1 MSKNFVF
8 NSNSVITMSR
18 EKNNVSYG
26 KTMSANLGTLYPCYF
41 EEVLPGD
48 TFKVKSQIISRVT
61 SSFIKPAFANIF
73 LDVWTFFVPSR
84 LCYDRWK
91 EIFGENPNGFWTN
104 NADVVTVPTTPINEQ
119 HQVSS
124 RSVANYLGLPV
135 QPVSNANQKDVSLL
149 PFRAF
154 ALIYNEWFRNQNY
167 IDPVAVSTGEAHSLS
182 NEYINDEEWSTTNYT
197 GRCPKIGKMHDMFSS
212 VLPSPQK
219 GQAVDVI
226 PGVDSSAFL
235 PLQVGTSQ
243 ADLNG
248 VVKFNNLNYP
258 RFLRVASDG
267 VLDASGASHSLS
279 SGSLVGGRTVDFKN
293 GTSGTIPDSDKQIPI
308 SGVDGV
314 QITSTNLGIE
324 NPVSGSLTVNDLRL
338 AFQTQRILERDSRSG
353 SRYIEYIK
361 AAFGVSSPD
370 ARLQRPE
377 LLSSK
382 RLSIGISQVAQTT
395 GSADKTLGSLAGYSL
410 NKGSEGFS
418 KAFVEHGYIISCL
431 AFRQFHTYQ
440 SGIEQR
446 FTRKSRFD
454 FYDPALAYIGEQP
467 CYKREIFADVPDD
480 EIFGYLP
487 AWTSYRYHNNEIS
500 GQMCSNAQDSLDVWH
515 IADEYA
521 NAPTANAQ
529 FMNET
534 PQFLD
539 RVLSVSSDVQ
549 DQFILDIW
557 HDVETVRV
565 MPSNPSPGLIDHH

>member
-8 NSNSVITMSR
+8 NSNPVITMSR

-26 KTMSANLGTLYPCYF
+26 KSMSANLGTLYPCYF

-48 TFKVKSQIISRVT
+48 TFKVRSEIISRVT

-73 LDVWTFFVPSR
+73 LDIWTFFVPSR

-104 NADVVTVPTTPINEQ
+104 NADVVTVPTTPINED
-119 HQVSS
+119 HQVSF

-167 IDPVAVSTGEAHSLS
+167 IDPVAISTGEAHSLS
-182 NEYINDEEWSTTNYT
+182 NEYINDDEWSTTNYT

-212 VLPSPQK
+212 VLPAPQK
-219 GQAVDVI
+219 GNAVDVI
-226 PGVDSSAFL
+226 AGGEGAFL
-235 PLQVGTSQ
+235 PLSVSPDNNLRNLDGTMRLAPAGTS
-243 ADLNG
+243 NVESFGNIG
-248 VVKFNNLNYP
+248 VVVNPSVATLGKT
-258 RFLRVASDG
+258 RVF
-267 VLDASGASHSLS
+267 SLS
-279 SGSLVGGRTVDFKN
+279 D
-293 GTSGTIPDSDKQIPI
+293 TSGV
-308 SGVDGV
+308 SGVSGENAN
-314 QITSTNLGIE
+314 ITRTNLGVR
-324 NPVSGSLTVNDLRL
+324 NPVTESLTVNDLRL

-395 GSADKTLGSLAGYSL
+395 GAADRTLGSLGGYSL
-410 NKGSEGFS
+410 NKGDCGFS
-418 KAFVEHGYIISCL
+418 KAFVEHGFLISCV

-446 FTRKSRFD
+446 FTRKGRFD

-467 CYKREIFADVPDD
+467 CYKREIYADVPDD

-539 RVLSVSSDVQ
+539 RALAVSSDVQ

-565 MPSNPSPGLIDHH
+565 MPTNPAPGLIDHH

>member
-8 NSNSVITMSR
+8 NSNAVITMSR
-18 EKNNVSYG
+18 EKNNISYG
-26 KTMSANLGTLYPCYF
+26 KTMSANLGTLFPCYF

-48 TFKVKSQIISRVT
+48 TFKVRSEIVTRVT

-104 NADVVTVPTTPINEQ
+104 NADVVTVPTTPINED
-119 HQVSS
+119 HQVSF

-135 QPVSNANQKDVSLL
+135 QSVSNENQKDVSLL

-182 NEYINDEEWSTTNYT
+182 NEYINDNEWSTTNYT
-197 GRCPKIGKMHDMFSS
+197 GRCPKVGKLHDMFSS

-219 GQAVDVI
+219 GEAVDVI
-226 PGVDSSAFL
+226 PGAFL
-235 PLQVGTSQ
+235 PL
-243 ADLNG
+243 
-248 VVKFNNLNYP
+248 
-258 RFLRVASDG
+258 
-267 VLDASGASHSLS
+267 DASSDMHSLS
-279 SGSLVGGRTVDFKN
+279 SSIKLTATPPSGGSLNYASSLWVKGDGELIRPESVTA
-293 GTSGTIPDSDKQIPI
+293 GTGNIVNANSPVYPI
-308 SGVDGV
+308 D
-314 QITSTNLGIE
+314 STNLGV
-324 NPVSGSLTVNDLRL
+324 NLASGLTVNDLRL
-338 AFQTQRILERDSRSG
+338 AFQTQRILERDARGG

-361 AAFGVSSPD
+361 SAFGVSSPD

-382 RLSIGISQVAQTT
+382 RLSIGISQVAQTSASSD
-395 GSADKTLGSLAGYSL
+395 GSALGSLGGYSL
-410 NKGSEGFS
+410 NKGDCGFS

-446 FTRKSRFD
+446 FTRKGRFD
-454 FYDPALAYIGEQP
+454 FYDPALAFIGEQP

-565 MPSNPSPGLIDHH
+565 MPSNPAPGLIDHH

>member
-8 NSNSVITMSR
+8 NSNPVITMSR

-48 TFKVKSQIISRVT
+48 TFKVRSEIISRVT

-104 NADVVTVPTTPINEQ
+104 NADVVTVPTTPINED
-119 HQVSS
+119 HQVSF

-167 IDPVAVSTGEAHSLS
+167 IDPVAISTGEAHSLS

-212 VLPSPQK
+212 VLPAPQK

-226 PGVDSSAFL
+226 PGLDTTPFLALKANSSGLTDLDGFMRL
-235 PLQVGTSQ
+235 NKGNNTNGFMDLQIS
-243 ADLNG
+243 NG
-248 VVKFNNLNYP
+248 NNLDYKSNVVY
-258 RFLRVASDG
+258 G
-267 VLDASGASHSLS
+267 VFDNTPVGEKP
-279 SGSLVGGRTVDFKN
+279 GSVPVTA
-293 GTSGTIPDSDKQIPI
+293 
-308 SGVDGV
+308 
-314 QITSTNLGIE
+314 TNLGIV
-324 NPVSGSLTVNDLRL
+324 NPVSDSLTVNDLRL

-353 SRYIEYIK
+353 GRYIEYIK

-440 SGIEQR
+440 NGIEQR
-446 FTRKSRFD
+446 FTRTGRFD

-467 CYKREIFADVPDD
+467 CYKREIYADVPDD
-480 EIFGYLP
+480 QIFGYLP

-500 GQMCSNAQDSLDVWH
+500 GQMCSNAADSLDVWH

-539 RVLSVSSDVQ
+539 RALAVSSDVQ

-565 MPSNPSPGLIDHH
+565 MPTNPVPGLIDHH